1 MCWSVFTDDVCV
13 YKIYVCFFK
22 CVYVCLS
29 VFPMTGL
36 LILMMCFYCV
46 ANVL

>member
-1 MCWSVFTDDVCV
+1 VCVGVCLPMMYVFTRFMCV
-13 YKIYVCFFK
+13 FK